1 MQNLIDFS
9 DKKVLIA
16 GASSG
21 IGKQIAISLSKLG
34 AAVILIARR
43 ENKLQEVISQLEG
56 KGHSYYVADLSQTGE
71 IEGLV
76 KKIVADNGKLDG
88 MVYSAGIAATLP
100 VNMLKPEKLLSLFQI
115 NYFGFVEMVRQVS
128 KKGRYNDNMRIV
140 GISSV
145 ASIRGDK
152 SKTAYSSSKSAMDS
166 AVRCMAKE
174 LAEKGICIN
183 TVAPA
188 MTETELFDH
197 FLEKYGDDSESSTT
211 LLKRQYLG
219 IIQPEDVANA
229 VAFLLSPAA
238 RFITGITLPV
248 DGGLTTT

>member
-1 MQNLIDFS
+1 M
-9 DKKVLIA
+9 
-16 GASSG
+16 
-21 IGKQIAISLSKLG
+21 
-34 AAVILIARR
+34 
-43 ENKLQEVISQLEG
+43 
-56 KGHSYYVADLSQTGE
+56 
-71 IEGLV
+71 
-76 KKIVADNGKLDG
+76 
-88 MVYSAGIAATLP
+88 
-100 VNMLKPEKLLSLFQI
+100 
-115 NYFGFVEMVRQVS
+115 
-128 KKGRYNDNMRIV
+128 
-140 GISSV
+140 
-145 ASIRGDK
+145 
-152 SKTAYSSSKSAMDS
+152 
-166 AVRCMAKE
+166 RCMAKE